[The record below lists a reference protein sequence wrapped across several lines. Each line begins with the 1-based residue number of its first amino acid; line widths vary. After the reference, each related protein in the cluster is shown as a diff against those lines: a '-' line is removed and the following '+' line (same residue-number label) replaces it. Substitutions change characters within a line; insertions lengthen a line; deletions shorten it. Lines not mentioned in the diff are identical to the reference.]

1 MLTSLVIT
9 IETPT
14 EMSLPANLGRASHQL
29 LLSLLPPALATEL
42 HESQQTKPF
51 TVSTLVMR
59 AGRGRFRQ
67 VKAGA
72 QGWLRFTGL
81 TETVS
86 QALQQMAENCPATI
100 ELDNHSLTVTQ
111 ATFNSTEHPWAGS
124 ISYQDLAAT
133 YLLGQQKRPAPQ
145 VTLEFASPTTFRSQ
159 GKFSPLPQPAF
170 VFGSLLN
177 RWHAFAPITLSPEFS
192 RDAENMLALN
202 RFQLRSVAWPTKGG
216 GQVIGFS
223 GQASF
228 RALNKDPYWLSL
240 LHLLSDFAFYSG
252 VGYQTTAGLGQCRAM
267 PRQNS

>member
-1 MLTSLVIT
+1 M
-9 IETPT
+9 
-14 EMSLPANLGRASHQL
+14 
-29 LLSLLPPALATEL
+29 
-42 HESQQTKPF
+42 
-51 TVSTLVMR
+51 
-59 AGRGRFRQ
+59 
-67 VKAGA
+67 KAGA

-100 ELDNHSLTVTQ
+100 ELDNHNLTVTQ

-192 RDAENMLALN
+192 RYAENMLALN

-228 RALNKDPYWLSL
+228 RALNKDPYRLSL